1 MSEKE
6 PSSANQLY
14 TFLGCLGAIASFAL
28 IAFVAYLPQQAD
40 PADQA
45 VKEQRQI
52 KADEARAAGK
62 AKLESYA
69 VVNAEKGIVRIPV
82 DIAMDAVVQDY
93 RGKGAARPA
102 E

>member
-6 PSSANQLY
+6 PSSINQLY

-28 IAFVAYLPQQAD
+28 IAFIAYLPQQAD

-82 DIAMDAVVQDY
+82 DSAMDAVVQQY
-93 RGKGAARPA
+93 RNNPSVPA
-102 E
+102 Q

>member
-6 PSSANQLY
+6 PSTTNQLY

-28 IAFVAYLPQQAD
+28 IAFIAYLPRQAD

-62 AKLESYA
+62 AKLNSYA
-69 VVNAEKGIVRIPV
+69 LVDAEKRIVRIPV
-82 DIAMDAVVQDY
+82 ENAMDIVVQQY
-93 RGKGAARPA
+93 LGKSVAPA

>member
-6 PSSANQLY
+6 PSSINQLY

-28 IAFVAYLPQQAD
+28 IAFIAYLPQQAD
-40 PADQA
+40 PADIA

-52 KADEARAAGK
+52 KADEARAAGR
-62 AKLESYA
+62 AKLESFA

-82 DIAMDAVVQDY
+82 DSAMDAVVQQY
-93 RGKGAARPA
+93 RKKPISPA
-102 E
+102 Q

>member
-6 PSSANQLY
+6 PSSLNQLY

-28 IAFVAYLPQQAD
+28 IAFIAYLPQQAD

-52 KADEARAAGK
+52 KADEARAAGI
-62 AKLESYA
+62 AKLDSFA

-82 DIAMDAVVQDY
+82 DSAMDAVVQQY
-93 RGKGAARPA
+93 RKAPSTPA
-102 E
+102 Q

>member
-6 PSSANQLY
+6 PSSINQLY

-28 IAFVAYLPQQAD
+28 IAFIAYLPQQAD
-40 PADQA
+40 PADIA

-52 KADEARAAGK
+52 KADQARAAGR

-69 VVNAEKGIVRIPV
+69 VVNPEKGIVRIPV
-82 DIAMDAVVQDY
+82 DSAMDAVVRQY
-93 RGKGAARPA
+93 RKKPISPA
-102 E
+102 Q